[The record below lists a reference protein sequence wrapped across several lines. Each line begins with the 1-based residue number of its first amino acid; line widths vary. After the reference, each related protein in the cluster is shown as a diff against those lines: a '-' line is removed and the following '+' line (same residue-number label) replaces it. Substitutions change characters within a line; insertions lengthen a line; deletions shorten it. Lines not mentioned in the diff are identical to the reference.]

1 MVRKYGGNK
10 KMKINEMD
18 EREFNRFNNLFGQAE
33 KIYADRTN
41 SYRTEV
47 AYKGG
52 MEQFCKYLAV
62 ETKINNTDNFK
73 AKHVIG
79 FVQQMKAEGLS
90 ASTQKNYLAAIRDYA
105 DRAGIDQRTIPANSR
120 LELEKRSFGNVD
132 RTWTNREFTDFKEVS
147 KAYDSDRGNGPRME
161 LILDTARYF
170 GCRIEGILNLDLNSI
185 NKALNTGELWTKE
198 KNGKMNIKPVE
209 TAYQK
214 EILQKIKALGEE
226 NKQNKIF
233 VVDNFKTAYKE
244 VQNFI
249 TNSRGEIQDRDRIK
263 TTYARNVY
271 KETGE
276 VQKGNLT
283 AHGLRH
289 TYLQEQV
296 KNYVEQGYSLKD
308 ACLKVSK
315 LAGHTREEVTKI
327 YLASAK

>member
-1 MVRKYGGNK
+1 
-10 KMKINEMD
+10 MKISEMD
-18 EREFNRFNNLFGQAE
+18 EREFNRFNNLFGQTE

-62 ETKINNTDNFK
+62 ETKINNIDNFK

-79 FVQQMKAEGLS
+79 FVEHLKTEGLS

-105 DRAGIDQRTIPANSR
+105 DRAGIDQRTIPGNDR

-132 RTWTNREFTDFKEVS
+132 RTWTSREFTEFKEVA

-185 NKALNTGELWTKE
+185 NKALSTGELWTKE
-198 KNGKMNIKPVE
+198 KNGKMNMKPVE
-209 TAYQK
+209 TAQQK
-214 EILQKIKALGEE
+214 EILQKIKTLAEE

-233 VVDNFKTAYKE
+233 IKDNFKQTYKE

-249 TNSRGEIQDRDRIK
+249 SNNRENIQDKDRIK
-263 TTYARNVY
+263 TVDARNAY
-271 KETGE
+271 KQTGE
-276 VQKGNLT
+276 VQKANLT

-289 TYLQEQV
+289 TYLQAQV
-296 KNYVEQGYSLKD
+296 GNYLKQGYSFKD
-308 ACLKVSK
+308 ACLNVSK
-315 LAGHTREEVTKI
+315 LAGHNRKEVTRI
-327 YLASAK
+327 YLATAK

>member
-1 MVRKYGGNK
+1 
-10 KMKINEMD
+10 MKISEMD
-18 EREFNRFNNLFGQAE
+18 EREFNRYNNLFGQAE
-33 KIYADRTN
+33 KVYTDRIN

-62 ETKINNTDNFK
+62 ETKINNIDNFK
-73 AKHVIG
+73 AKHVID
-79 FVQQMKAEGLS
+79 FVQQIKAEGLS

-105 DRAGIDQRTIPANSR
+105 DRAGIDQRVIPANDR
-120 LELEKRSFGNVD
+120 LELDQRAFGNVD
-132 RTWTNREFTDFKEVS
+132 RTWNTREFAEFREVA
-147 KAYDSDRGNGPRME
+147 KNYDLEKGIGNRME
-161 LILDTARYF
+161 LILDTARFF
-170 GCRIEGILNLDLNSI
+170 GCRLEGILNLDLNSI

-198 KNGKMNIKPVE
+198 KNGKMNMKPVE
-209 TAYQK
+209 TVHQK

-233 VVDNFKTAYKE
+233 IKDNFKTTYKE

-249 TNSRGEIQDRDRIK
+249 SNNREEIQDKDRVK
-263 TTYARNVY
+263 TIDARNAY
-271 KETGE
+271 KQTGE
-276 VQKGNLT
+276 VQKANLT

-296 KNYVEQGYSLKD
+296 RNYLKQGYSFKD